1 MNLYRYPPA
10 GLVGLACLLVV
21 LYSLTYLSDIVSL
34 ASIRGPSSNLLDP
47 GKHGTGATSS
57 SPSRTDV
64 DAPQPW
70 LEGHGAASVEFL
82 AAMETLHRRQHPE
95 QPGRCDQTI
104 HIPAGRGG
112 GLGSMVQV
120 VARKV
125 VAAIALEGPDAVM
138 ILEGPLKHY
147 TRNARCRELSGTE
160 GWGCFFAEPTNCT
173 STTRSSVDM
182 TKQSQGAVSLWWGDQ
197 RFKKVNLVGVL
208 NAAALPASFSSAGP
222 GFWWGVVQAYLIRLN
237 ERMQDRLVAVKR
249 EIDYGTGRR
258 APRIAMHLRYGDKQ
272 RDEGSQQS
280 GVLSEPSDYFRQ
292 AEFIA
297 EQILSSEECSDRA
310 PCLPVGVFIATDSA
324 EALAQAMKW
333 NESTPSIRLVT
344 ALATASQNVAANGT
358 HVAFAP
364 MEEDDPR
371 WYQLAEET
379 VIVINL
385 LLGPDH
391 FVGLCMSQIARLVVS
406 IGFARGTLK
415 EAIAMDYINVDLE
428 DRWKLS
434 SQYMPWRRPHG

>member
-1 MNLYRYPPA
+1 MNLYPPA
-10 GLVGLACLLVV
+10 GLVALACLLLV
-21 LYSLTYLSDIVSL
+21 LFSLTYLSDIFSL
-34 ASIRGPSSNLLDP
+34 ASIRGPSSSLLDRSN
-47 GKHGTGATSS
+47 HSTGT

-70 LEGHGAASVEFL
+70 LEGSAAASDEFL
-82 AAMETLHRRQHPE
+82 AAMDTLHRRQHPE
-95 QPGRCDQTI
+95 QSGGCSKAI

-125 VAAIALEGPDAVM
+125 VAAIALEEPDVVM
-138 ILEGPLKHY
+138 TLEGPLKHY

-173 STTRSSVDM
+173 ASMDVAR
-182 TKQSQGAVSLWWGDQ
+182 QSQGPMSLWWGDK
-197 RFKKVNLVGVL
+197 RFKKGDLVGVL
-208 NAAALPASFSSAGP
+208 NAALPASFSAAGP
-222 GFWWGVVQAYLIRLN
+222 GFWWGVVQAYLIRPN
-237 ERMQDRLVAVKR
+237 ERMQNRLVAVKR
-249 EIDYGTGRR
+249 AIDYGTGHR

-272 RDEGSQQS
+272 KDEGSQQS

-292 AEFIA
+292 AELIA

-310 PCLPVGVFIATDSA
+310 PCRPVGVFIATDSA

-344 ALATASQNVAANGT
+344 AFATASQNVSANGT

-379 VIVINL
+379 VVDINL

-415 EAIAMDYINVDLE
+415 EAIAMDHINVDLE

-434 SQYMPWRRPHG
+434 SQYMPWRHPHG